1 MSQVSA
7 ETALALFNRQNGR
20 GDILSVHVEDG
31 VKLASLPKEMFTE
44 ILYPLYQWW
53 IKGVDTPPADPRDRM
68 VYEGLKEHQI
78 QNAVKRGVN
87 LNNWHEAS
95 LKAAE
100 KKRLKATKRNP
111 SGIQVESKRKQNK
124 DIVTDEEQDTSSS
137 SSSVAISA
145 VGGDRRASVA
155 APVPPLSVNEAKQAL
170 MRFAPAFASY
180 PKGTAKIKLYE
191 VTKHIEEIEDRSEN
205 HDQKTIYA
213 DLPCEY
219 GIPADDETCFARL
232 DAVYE
237 QIPAETFKRTIVKY
251 CVDWL
256 MDENEE
262 IKNPAAVLL
271 DRMNR
276 VIAAVA
282 TLNKESG
289 KTPADAQ

>member
-1 MSQVSA
+1 MSKASA
-7 ETALALFNRQNGR
+7 DTALALFDRQNGR
-20 GDILSVHVEDG
+20 GDILSIQLEDG
-31 VKLASLPKEMFTE
+31 VKLAALPKDMFAE

-53 IKGVDTPPADPRDRM
+53 VKGIDTPPADPRDRM

-87 LNNWHEAS
+87 LNNWHDAS

-100 KKRLKATKRNP
+100 KKRLKSTKRNP
-111 SGIQVESKRKQNK
+111 SGIQAESKWNQNK

-155 APVPPLSVNEAKQAL
+155 APVPPLSVNEAKQTL

-180 PKGTAKIKLYE
+180 AKGTAKIKLYE
-191 VTKHIEEIEDRSEN
+191 VTTRIGELEANPEN
-205 HDQKTIYA
+205 NDPKTIYT

-219 GIPADDETCFARL
+219 GIPDDEKCFDRL